1 MDEFLAT
8 VGVQAMRYAIRSGIA
23 LTSSYAV
30 GQCSKLLKSV
40 EDKAVHAELKTLR
53 NLLDSKIKVRH
64 KAYSL
69 LWGTW
74 CLRPNLSPLQIIS
87 PAIDLIEFK
96 SGRGNVFLESATP
109 LAKSLHKDIVSLGR
123 RIESA
128 TTVYSNSRSN
138 NAQTRSPSASH
149 DSLLAI
155 ITAIKGLLD
164 RIDREIPLL
173 QLAITASGE
182 SLSTSLPAGISPSRL
197 LQASTLLT
205 VGDTQFAQDPNRP
218 VQIGPIF
225 TLSLYMLFL
234 GHASTLMP
242 HTTSQVTDTTI
253 STNGHCSET
262 PSIGTR
268 YGIGEGERKPLWQEV
283 LHKARVRICRT
294 RRDFYFDSKRGYCAK
309 PLKDHDFPLPAPES
323 TGGGEYAYH
332 LEVIEDL
339 DDGRLHDDEHNIQP
353 YDDIPRAGIRES
365 IPVHQLSKIF
375 YTDTG
380 RILNIGSAT
389 DSEQRPVL
397 LLKRDTQALP
407 ARQETDDVGGFLEG
421 LEDDD
426 KSETSISA
434 SDEDDQAEIDRQLLE
449 GLGRPVLEDSNVVP
463 ASDHF
468 FKWKFPSHLDPEWMA
483 LEVYEEDDED
493 DVGEDD
499 DTDSVGSARLELP
512 KCMTSN
518 PGTPRDRR
526 SLDSNVVDQ
535 IKRLSLNSPDKL
547 GSLQA
552 VTAAETENFVARS
565 PFGAITTSL
574 SLMEMLIR
582 LASLQEFQQTSHLS
596 IPDHI
601 LTFFLEET
609 STTGLIGETQWR
621 ARSEAKRRMGFD
633 PYTDAPTK

>member
-40 EDKAVHAELKTLR
+40 EDKAAHAELKSLR
-53 NLLDSKIKVRH
+53 NLLDGKIK
-64 KAYSL
+64 
-69 LWGTW
+69 
-74 CLRPNLSPLQIIS
+74 IIS

-128 TTVYSNSRSN
+128 TTISPNSSSN

-182 SLSTSLPAGISPSRL
+182 SFSTSLPAGISPSRL

-218 VQIGPIF
+218 VQIGPVF

-234 GHASTLMP
+234 GHASTLTP
-242 HTTSQVTDTTI
+242 HPTSQAADTSV

-262 PSIGTR
+262 SSIRTG
-268 YGIGEGERKPLWQEV
+268 YGLGDGERKPLWQEV

-294 RRDFYFDSKRGYCAK
+294 RKDFYFDSKRGYCAN

-323 TGGGEYAYH
+323 SGGGEYAYH

-407 ARQETDDVGGFLEG
+407 AHQEADGVGGFLQG

-449 GLGRPVLEDSNVVP
+449 GLGRPVLEDCNAVP
-463 ASDHF
+463 VSEDF

-493 DVGEDD
+493 DIEEDD
-499 DTDSVGSARLELP
+499 DTDSVGSTRLELP
-512 KCMTSN
+512 KCVTSK

-535 IKRLSLNSPDKL
+535 IKRLSLNSPDRL

-574 SLMEMLIR
+574 SLMEMLVR
-582 LASLQEFQQTSHLS
+582 LAGLQEFQQTSHLS

>member
-23 LTSSYAV
+23 LTSSYAI
-30 GQCSKLLKSV
+30 GQCSRLLKSV
-40 EDKAVHAELKTLR
+40 EDKAVHAELKSLR
-53 NLLDSKIKVRH
+53 NLLDSKIK
-64 KAYSL
+64 
-69 LWGTW
+69 
-74 CLRPNLSPLQIIS
+74 IIS

-96 SGRGNVFLESATP
+96 SGRGNVFLESAAP

-123 RIESA
+123 RIEAA
-128 TTVYSNSRSN
+128 TTVDSSSNHIRPKSPPVSR
-138 NAQTRSPSASH
+138 
-149 DSLLAI
+149 DDLLLIA
-155 ITAIKGLLD
+155 AGIKALLE

-205 VGDTQFAQDPNRP
+205 VGDTQFAQDPTRP
-218 VQIGPIF
+218 VQIGPAF

-242 HTTSQVTDTTI
+242 HGSPEVADTTVI
-253 STNGHCSET
+253 TNNHS
-262 PSIGTR
+262 SNSSSAGTS
-268 YGIGEGERKPLWQEV
+268 YGLGEGERKPLWQEV

-294 RRDFYFDSKRGYCAK
+294 RKDFHFDSQRGYCAV
-309 PLKDHDFPLPAPES
+309 PLEEYALPPTEA

-332 LEVIEDL
+332 LEIIEDL
-339 DDGRLHDDEHNIQP
+339 DDGRVHDDERDIQS

-397 LLKRDTQALP
+397 LLKRDTQA
-407 ARQETDDVGGFLEG
+407 G
-421 LEDDD
+421 LDRSEDGH
-426 KSETSISA
+426 ISGLI
-434 SDEDDQAEIDRQLLE
+434 EEIDRESSGSVLELDSTEDEQADIDKQLLDE
-449 GLGRPVLEDSNVVP
+449 FVRPAVEDPNIAVAHSN
-463 ASDHF
+463 DYY
-468 FKWKFPSHLDPEWMA
+468 KWKFPAHLDPEWIA
-483 LEVYEEDDED
+483 LEVYEEQDDDDPDEED
-493 DVGEDD
+493 DNDSLDSAGLDQPM
-499 DTDSVGSARLELP
+499 DTLKPS
-512 KCMTSN
+512 
-518 PGTPRDRR
+518 TPRDRTP
-526 SLDSNVVDQ
+526 LDSRVIDQ
-535 IKRLSLNSPDKL
+535 IKRLSLGSPEKMR
-547 GSLQA
+547 SLQA
-552 VTAAETENFVARS
+552 TMSSPTETENFVSRS

-574 SLMEMLIR
+574 SLMEMLVR
-582 LASLQEFQQTSHLS
+582 LASLQEFQQTSHLA

-609 STTGLIGETQWR
+609 STTGLVGETQWR

-633 PYTDAPTK
+633 PYTDAPAR

>member
-53 NLLDSKIKVRH
+53 NLLDSKIK
-64 KAYSL
+64 
-69 LWGTW
+69 
-74 CLRPNLSPLQIIS
+74 IIS

-268 YGIGEGERKPLWQEV
+268 
-283 LHKARVRICRT
+283 T

-434 SDEDDQAEIDRQLLE
+434 SGEDDQAEIDRQLLE

>member
-23 LTSSYAV
+23 LTSSYAI
-30 GQCSKLLKSV
+30 GQCSRLLKSV
-40 EDKAVHAELKTLR
+40 EDKAVHAELKSLR
-53 NLLDSKIKVRH
+53 NLLDSKIK
-64 KAYSL
+64 
-69 LWGTW
+69 
-74 CLRPNLSPLQIIS
+74 IIS

-96 SGRGNVFLESATP
+96 SGRGNIFLESAAP

-123 RIESA
+123 RIEVA
-128 TTVYSNSRSN
+128 TTVDSSSNHIRPKSSPVSR
-138 NAQTRSPSASH
+138 
-149 DSLLAI
+149 DDLLLIA
-155 ITAIKGLLD
+155 AGIKALLE

-205 VGDTQFAQDPNRP
+205 VGDTQFAQDPTRP
-218 VQIGPIF
+218 VQIGPAF

-242 HTTSQVTDTTI
+242 HGSFEVTDTTLA
-253 STNGHCSET
+253 TNNHS
-262 PSIGTR
+262 SNSSSAGTS
-268 YGIGEGERKPLWQEV
+268 YGLGEGERKPLWQEV

-294 RRDFYFDSKRGYCAK
+294 RKDFHFDSQRGYCAL
-309 PLKDHDFPLPAPES
+309 PLEEYALPPTEA

-332 LEVIEDL
+332 LEIIEDL
-339 DDGRLHDDEHNIQP
+339 DDGRVHDDERDIQS
-353 YDDIPRAGIRES
+353 YDDIPCAGIRES
-365 IPVHQLSKIF
+365 IPLHQLSKIF

-389 DSEQRPVL
+389 DSDQRPVL
-397 LLKRDTQALP
+397 LLKRDTQA
-407 ARQETDDVGGFLEG
+407 G
-421 LEDDD
+421 LG
-426 KSETSISA
+426 KSEDGHINGLI
-434 SDEDDQAEIDRQLLE
+434 EEIDRESSESAFELDGTEDEQADIDKQLLDE
-449 GLGRPVLEDSNVVP
+449 FVRPAVEDPNTAVAHSN
-463 ASDHF
+463 DYY
-468 FKWKFPSHLDPEWMA
+468 KWKFPAHLDPEWVA
-483 LEVYEEDDED
+483 LEVYEEQDNDDQD
-493 DVGEDD
+493 GEDD
-499 DTDSVGSARLELP
+499 NDSLDSAGLDQPMDTL
-512 KCMTSN
+512 K
-518 PGTPRDRR
+518 PGTPRDRK
-526 SLDSNVVDQ
+526 SLDSRVVDQ
-535 IKRLSLNSPDKL
+535 IKRLSLGSPEKTRP
-547 GSLQA
+547 LQA
-552 VTAAETENFVARS
+552 AMSSPTETENFVSRS

-582 LASLQEFQQTSHLS
+582 LASLQEFQQTSHLA

-633 PYTDAPTK
+633 PYTDAPAR

>member
-40 EDKAVHAELKTLR
+40 EDKAVHAELRSLR
-53 NLLDSKIKVRH
+53 NLLDSKIK
-64 KAYSL
+64 
-69 LWGTW
+69 
-74 CLRPNLSPLQIIS
+74 IIS

-128 TTVYSNSRSN
+128 TTICSNSSSN

-218 VQIGPIF
+218 VQIGPVF

-242 HTTSQVTDTTI
+242 HTTV

-262 PSIGTR
+262 SSIRTG
-268 YGIGEGERKPLWQEV
+268 YGLGEGERKPLWQEV

-294 RRDFYFDSKRGYCAK
+294 RKDFYFDSKRGYCAK
-309 PLKDHDFPLPAPES
+309 LLKDHDFPLPAPEA

-339 DDGRLHDDEHNIQP
+339 DDGRLHDGEHNIQP
-353 YDDIPRAGIRES
+353 YDDIPQAGIRES

-407 ARQETDDVGGFLEG
+407 AHQETDSVCGFLEG
-421 LEDDD
+421 FEDDD
-426 KSETSISA
+426 KSDTSISA

-449 GLGRPVLEDSNVVP
+449 GLGRPVLEDCNVIP
-463 ASDHF
+463 ASEHF
-468 FKWKFPSHLDPEWMA
+468 FRWKFPSHLDPEWMA
-483 LEVYEEDDED
+483 LEVYEEDDDD

-499 DTDSVGSARLELP
+499 DIDSVDSTRLEPP
-512 KCMTSN
+512 KCMTSK

-535 IKRLSLNSPDKL
+535 IKRLSLNSSDKM

-633 PYTDAPTK
+633 PYTDDAPTK